1 MRVYEDLSKLSEN
14 REPQRAYYITNNCT
28 MLNGEWD
35 FKFYEADF
43 EEKYIKKGWNKIDVP
58 SCWQARGYESPNYAN
73 VAYPFPY
80 DPPFVPTKNP
90 MGVYRR
96 SFTVE
101 NTDRET
107 YIVFEGVSSF
117 FELYIN
123 DKYVGCSMGSHLQ
136 SEFKITDFVTE
147 GSNTVIVKVR
157 KWCVG
162 SYLEDQDSFRY
173 NGIFRDVYIL
183 SRPCGHIKDIEITTD
198 NNMINVTMEGK
209 GKVSLFDASGKLIDS
224 KEADKSTLFTV
235 DKPICWN
242 AEKPYLYELKFE
254 YEDEIIVQKIG
265 FVTYEIGKQYELLVN
280 GTAVKLKGV
289 NHHDTHPINGWSM
302 TDEEIKND
310 LLLMKKLNINTIRT
324 SHYPPTP
331 KFLEMCDEMGFYV
344 MLETDLETHGAV
356 NREAKGCGYDCL
368 NNPEWP
374 CSNGQFKNAFVERM
388 ARAYNRDKNHTCI
401 FAWSTGNESGH
412 GDNHVAMIE
421 YLRDKDKKRFIH
433 AEDASRE
440 SEMSEFYGVDTT
452 HYADRTDIYS
462 RMYES
467 TEGMKQ
473 KAENPDFKHPYFL
486 CEYSHAMGNGPGD
499 VFDYWDLIYKY
510 PKLIGGCIWEWADHT
525 VLQNG
530 VAKYGGDFENEMT
543 NDGNFCCDG
552 MVFYD
557 RTLKAGSL
565 EIKAAYQYM
574 DCRLIGDEIEVY
586 NRYNFTNLSEYTF
599 KYEIKA
605 DDKKIDEKILSL
617 DVAPGGTAKIKISL
631 PSKARYGAYVNC
643 YLIDK
648 TGYIV
653 AEKQL
658 EPKVD
663 IVKEERCMIPAKTTE
678 NSNFVI
684 FEGDNFTYCFSK
696 DLGTFVSM
704 IKDGKEQIS
713 EPLRITAMRAPIDNE
728 RNIKNKWYWKNIWE
742 AENIDRQFDKVYS
755 CERKDNI
762 VTVTASL
769 AGVSRTPYFRYSLVC
784 EVFADGTVKFE
795 LKGKVKE
802 KCIWLPRLGFE
813 IKVPYEN
820 ENFSYFGMGPY
831 ENYADMHHASKIDLY
846 TSNADKEY
854 VEYIVPQEHG
864 NHTRVQ
870 MLKFENG
877 LTFEAETEME
887 INVSHYTKE
896 MLASASHTD
905 ELKKADAT
913 IIRIDYKN
921 SGLGSNS
928 CGPELLEKYRLSDK
942 DIDFVFYMRA

>member
-1 MRVYEDLSKLSEN
+1 
-14 REPQRAYYITNNCT
+14 
-28 MLNGEWD
+28 
-35 FKFYEADF
+35 
-43 EEKYIKKGWNKIDVP
+43 
-58 SCWQARGYESPNYAN
+58 
-73 VAYPFPY
+73 
-80 DPPFVPTKNP
+80 
-90 MGVYRR
+90 
-96 SFTVE
+96 
-101 NTDRET
+101 
-107 YIVFEGVSSF
+107 
-117 FELYIN
+117 
-123 DKYVGCSMGSHLQ
+123 
-136 SEFKITDFVTE
+136 
-147 GSNTVIVKVR
+147 
-157 KWCVG
+157 
-162 SYLEDQDSFRY
+162 
-173 NGIFRDVYIL
+173 
-183 SRPCGHIKDIEITTD
+183 
-198 NNMINVTMEGK
+198 
-209 GKVSLFDASGKLIDS
+209 
-224 KEADKSTLFTV
+224 
-235 DKPICWN
+235 
-242 AEKPYLYELKFE
+242 
-254 YEDEIIVQKIG
+254 
-265 FVTYEIGKQYELLVN
+265 
-280 GTAVKLKGV
+280 
-289 NHHDTHPINGWSM
+289 
-302 TDEEIKND
+302 
-310 LLLMKKLNINTIRT
+310 
-324 SHYPPTP
+324 
-331 KFLEMCDEMGFYV
+331 
-344 MLETDLETHGAV
+344 
-356 NREAKGCGYDCL
+356 
-368 NNPEWP
+368 
-374 CSNGQFKNAFVERM
+374 
-388 ARAYNRDKNHTCI
+388 
-401 FAWSTGNESGH
+401 
-412 GDNHVAMIE
+412 
-421 YLRDKDKKRFIH
+421 
-433 AEDASRE
+433 
-440 SEMSEFYGVDTT
+440 MSEFYGVDTT

-510 PKLIGGCIWEWADHT
+510 PKLIGGCIWQWADHT

-854 VEYIVPQEHG
+854 VKYIVPQEHG

-928 CGPELLEKYRLSDK
+928 CGPELLEKYRLSEK

>member
-1 MRVYEDLSKLSEN
+1 MM
-14 REPQRAYYITNNCT
+14 C
-28 MLNGEWD
+28 
-35 FKFYEADF
+35 
-43 EEKYIKKGWNKIDVP
+43 
-58 SCWQARGYESPNYAN
+58 
-73 VAYPFPY
+73 
-80 DPPFVPTKNP
+80 
-90 MGVYRR
+90 
-96 SFTVE
+96 
-101 NTDRET
+101 
-107 YIVFEGVSSF
+107 
-117 FELYIN
+117 
-123 DKYVGCSMGSHLQ
+123 
-136 SEFKITDFVTE
+136 
-147 GSNTVIVKVR
+147 
-157 KWCVG
+157 
-162 SYLEDQDSFRY
+162 
-173 NGIFRDVYIL
+173 
-183 SRPCGHIKDIEITTD
+183 
-198 NNMINVTMEGK
+198 
-209 GKVSLFDASGKLIDS
+209 
-224 KEADKSTLFTV
+224 
-235 DKPICWN
+235 
-242 AEKPYLYELKFE
+242 
-254 YEDEIIVQKIG
+254 
-265 FVTYEIGKQYELLVN
+265 VTYEIGKQYELLVN

-374 CSNGQFKNAFVERM
+374 CSNEQFKNAFVERM

-631 PSKARYGAYVNC
+631 PSKAHYGAFVNC

-648 TGYIV
+648 TGYVV

-742 AENIDRQFDKVYS
+742 AENNDRQFDKVYS

-896 MLASASHTD
+896 MLASARHTD